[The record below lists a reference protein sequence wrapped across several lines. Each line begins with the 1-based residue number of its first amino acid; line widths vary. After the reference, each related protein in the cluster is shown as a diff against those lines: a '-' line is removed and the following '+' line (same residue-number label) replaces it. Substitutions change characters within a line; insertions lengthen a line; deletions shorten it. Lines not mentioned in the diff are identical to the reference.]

1 MHTPVDIPM
10 GGTAVARSI
19 TAVAS
24 GSSRNRGV
32 LMLAAVFGILS
43 AMLMFAFL
51 SNRGGSSDSVNKAL
65 NGAGGFESAVVIS
78 QDVPFGTVITSD
90 MVGVQSVPRA
100 ALIDG
105 HLTNSNDVV
114 GKIATTSLFKGQQI
128 VDRQFTTFE
137 GQNTLT
143 YKVPEGM
150 RAVSL
155 QVPSEAWITG
165 GLPQPGDR
173 VDFLAITA
181 LSRTDPLT
189 GQERPDVV
197 SGIIASNVEI
207 LAVAQTTVKS
217 IPKIDKTN
225 VSATGTP
232 SASTTP
238 AATGSSS
245 DSKPLDNGATY
256 EKAISVTLA
265 LPPDLA
271 AKVSLVDAMKDDVGQ
286 YRLLLRRQGDTTDVS
301 QKIYTY
307 DDIFPAKK

>member
-1 MHTPVDIPM
+1 
-10 GGTAVARSI
+10 
-19 TAVAS
+19 
-24 GSSRNRGV
+24 
-32 LMLAAVFGILS
+32 MLAAVFGILS

-51 SNRGGSSDSVNKAL
+51 SNRGGSGNSVDKAL
-65 NGAGGFESAVVIS
+65 NGAGGFESAVVIA
-78 QDVPFGTVITSD
+78 QDVPFGTVITND
-90 MVGVQSVPRA
+90 MVSVQSVPRA

-105 HLTNSNDVV
+105 HITDSTNVV
-114 GKIATTSLFKGQQI
+114 GKIATAPLFKGQQI

-155 QVPSEAWITG
+155 QVPSEGWIVG
-165 GLPQPGDR
+165 GLPQPGDHI
-173 VDFLAITA
+173 DFLAITS

-197 SGIIASNVEI
+197 SGVIAQNVEI
-207 LAVAQTTVKS
+207 LAVAQTMVKT
-217 IPKIDKTN
+217 IPKLDKPAA
-225 VSATGTP
+225 SATGTP
-232 SASTTP
+232 GAAATTAAP
-238 AATGSSS
+238 AASGS
-245 DSKPLDNGATY
+245 DAKPLDNGATY

-271 AKVSLVDAMKDDVGQ
+271 AKVSLVDAMKKDVGQ
-286 YRLLLRRQGDTTDVS
+286 YRLLLRRQGDNSDVS
-301 QKIYTY
+301 QKTYTY

>member
-1 MHTPVDIPM
+1 
-10 GGTAVARSI
+10 
-19 TAVAS
+19 
-24 GSSRNRGV
+24 
-32 LMLAAVFGILS
+32 MLAAVFGILS

-51 SNRGGSSDSVNKAL
+51 SNRGGSGDSVDKAL
-65 NGAGGFESAVVIS
+65 NGAGGFESAVVVS

-90 MVGVQSVPRA
+90 MVSVQSVPRA

-105 HLTNSNDVV
+105 HIIDSTNVV
-114 GKIATTSLFKGQQI
+114 GKIATAPLFKGQQI

-165 GLPQPGDR
+165 GLPQPGDHI
-173 VDFLAITA
+173 DFLAVTA
-181 LSRTDPLT
+181 LTRIDALT

-197 SGIIASNVEI
+197 AGIIASNVEI

-217 IPKIDKTN
+217 IPKVDKPAASA
-225 VSATGTP
+225 SATPGA
-232 SASTTP
+232 SATAAAP
-238 AATGSSS
+238 AASAG
-245 DSKPLDNGATY
+245 DAKPLDDGTTY

-301 QKIYTY
+301 PKIYTY
-307 DDIFPAKK
+307 DDIFPAK